1 VPTPKPLSSRIAA
14 FSIEKRGIYASR
26 RMWRVWRV

>member
-14 FSIEKRGIYASR
+14 FSID
-26 RMWRVWRV
+26 